1 MKKLLL
7 IIFFGVFIATILA
20 NTANT
25 ADKAAQDIINS
36 SIDKLKTLHQT
47 TKEPNFSQVK
57 NLINAN
63 FLPFVDTKFSASQ
76 ALKPYWNSLTPNQQ
90 QKLADYIVNSL
101 IDDYAGVLISYKDL
115 DSLKIKADPKIKQ
128 RDNLAIVALNI
139 TTNTK
144 NEDLIIATK
153 MIKTDIWR
161 VYDLVVSGV
170 SLIKTYEQQFNSYI
184 KRKGFDEFA
193 KRFLN

>member
-76 ALKPYWNSLTPNQQ
+76 TLKPYWNSLTPNQQ

>member
-7 IIFFGVFIATILA
+7 IIFFGVFSATILA

-76 ALKPYWNSLTPNQQ
+76 ALKPYWNSLTLNQQ

>member
-1 MKKLLL
+1 
-7 IIFFGVFIATILA
+7 
-20 NTANT
+20 
-25 ADKAAQDIINS
+25 
-36 SIDKLKTLHQT
+36 
-47 TKEPNFSQVK
+47 
-57 NLINAN
+57 
-63 FLPFVDTKFSASQ
+63 
-76 ALKPYWNSLTPNQQ
+76 
-90 QKLADYIVNSL
+90 L